1 MVEEWVEAILEELKW
16 DVEDLEHD
24 VEEIKERLKRLEER
38 IEGLEKKVRELDD
51 RVGQLEN
58 IAVVT
63 MVNAANRRFLGEESE
78 ADKNEGEEG

>member
-1 MVEEWVEAILEELKW
+1 VVEEL
-16 DVEDLEHD
+16 
-24 VEEIKERLKRLEER
+24 EEIKERIEE
-38 IEGLEKKVRELDD
+38 LEKKVRELED

-78 ADKNEGEEG
+78 ADKNEEEEG

>member
-16 DVEDLEHD
+16 DVRDLE
-24 VEEIKERLKRLEER
+24 ERLKRLEER
-38 IEGLEKKVRELDD
+38 IEELEKKVRELDD

-58 IAVVT
+58 IAVVA
-63 MVNAANRRFLGEESE
+63 MMNAADRRFLGEE